1 MMTRDIVETAW
12 QSLRAH
18 RLRTGLSVLGIV
30 IGIASFSIMYSV
42 GEAARQKTIQALK
55 ELGGDILRVSTK
67 ADKDRPNREE
77 ISLNLKDL
85 ATIQAT
91 CPNVLDV
98 SPEFTNNAE
107 FFRAGKFQSF
117 NVIGVLPI
125 YFSMNKIQVA
135 RGHLISDHD
144 LQYYLPVC
152 LLGEELAVE
161 LFPEKE
167 ALGQMV
173 PINGYLLKVVGIMKK
188 TERLAAEDINRAA
201 LIPITLA
208 QRLFPTKKIRTIYAR
223 GKDTNISTAELSQF
237 FYRRFGEEQRFEI
250 QSQKLILETQ
260 QKSIKIFEY
269 VLWTIG
275 SISLLV
281 GGIGIMNIML
291 VSVTERVREIGI
303 RRAVGAT
310 KWDIKIQFMFES
322 ILLCLLGGLGGATL
336 GFLASRLISR
346 SFQFSPVFSG
356 KLLLLAISI
365 ATVLGIV
372 CGTYP
377 AVRAANQDPTIV
389 LRYE

>member
-1 MMTRDIVETAW
+1 
-12 QSLRAH
+12 
-18 RLRTGLSVLGIV
+18 
-30 IGIASFSIMYSV
+30 
-42 GEAARQKTIQALK
+42 
-55 ELGGDILRVSTK
+55 
-67 ADKDRPNREE
+67 
-77 ISLNLKDL
+77 
-85 ATIQAT
+85 
-91 CPNVLDV
+91 
-98 SPEFTNNAE
+98 
-107 FFRAGKFQSF
+107 
-117 NVIGVLPI
+117 
-125 YFSMNKIQVA
+125 
-135 RGHLISDHD
+135 
-144 LQYYLPVC
+144 
-152 LLGEELAVE
+152 
-161 LFPEKE
+161 
-167 ALGQMV
+167 MV
-173 PINGYLLKVVGIMKK
+173 PINGYLFKVVGIMKK

-275 SISLLV
+275 GISLLV

-310 KWDIKIQFMFES
+310 KWDIKIQFLFES
-322 ILLCLLGGLGGATL
+322 ILLCVLGGLGGATL
-336 GFLASRLISR
+336 GFFTSRLISR